1 VRQPRTALAD
11 LNDRFSAS
19 DPGLIRL
26 LNALTTVGAI
36 LLTLLILS
44 LLHTTV
50 SLLVVGAMGALV
62 ASFAISD
69 KHPRDQAVTLALG
82 LPLALAVVTLGA
94 ELYAFRAAA
103 DAVFVVLIFVAVY
116 IRRFGPRGTGL
127 GLVSFQ
133 IFFVSQFAHVD
144 PALLP
149 TTCFVLAIGFCS
161 SALVRFGL
169 VRATPARTLG
179 RLRHSFRA
187 RLAACLDAMADLA
200 AAPPG
205 SPTAD
210 SAEAAL
216 HRCTVRLHQCALM
229 IQSRLEDSAE
239 DDTAAS
245 RLERRVAEAEIA
257 AERLGRLLVRALD
270 REPDLAPGL
279 DTTHTLRD
287 LRTLRRL
294 TTQVA
299 PGPRGA
305 DSDAAR
311 DRLLGYFDDSSIP
324 AGSPPELQEV
334 YRAIAETARS
344 LLGLRI
350 SMNPDAEP
358 DVDEGP
364 RTAQSREELETEE
377 LCLRGN
383 AEETAPSGSP
393 TGLDRI
399 TTRLACQVAAGSA
412 LAIIGGE
419 LLSTQRW
426 YWAVLTCWVVFINTS
441 STGEILVK
449 GYRRLAGTLIGVLA
463 GAALADLVGGD
474 PWISFTL
481 VILCVFGMF
490 FTAPLSYTLM
500 SFFVTTMIGLLYTL
514 LGTFS
519 TGVLVLRIKET
530 ALGAACGLVTAAL
543 VLPVRTS
550 RQTDAKLADVLDELR
565 ATLSL
570 TLPQLAGER
579 SADLLHSARQLDTAL
594 DALHIAAKPLAHQ
607 VNPLRA
613 RRRRA
618 NFVMALLDSCA
629 YHARSLAAI
638 AEMVPGHPR
647 IVPEPRLTAV
657 WRRLDHNVSTLAEFV
672 RSGGRQAGDL
682 KTEPS
687 IAALLQDPGSTEAGS
702 PEPTDTAA
710 ASSLVTARVMRHLQ
724 RLDEAVLGLAQPL
737 GAPSPGPDAD
747 DARPEDEP
755 GRVATVGG

>member
-1 VRQPRTALAD
+1 VRRLRQAAAD

-19 DPGLIRL
+19 DPGLLRL

-62 ASFAISD
+62 ASFTISD
-69 KHPRDQAVTLALG
+69 KRPRDQAVTLALG

-94 ELYAFRAAA
+94 ELYTVRAAA
-103 DAVFVVLIFVAVY
+103 DAVFVVLIFAAVY

-127 GLVSFQ
+127 GLISFQ
-133 IFFVSQFAHVD
+133 TFFVSQFAHVD
-144 PALLP
+144 TALLP
-149 TTCFVLAIGFCS
+149 KTYGVLAIGFCS

-169 VRATPARTLG
+169 VRATPERTLN

-187 RLAACLDAMADLA
+187 RLAACLDAMIDLA
-200 AAPPG
+200 VASPG
-205 SPTAD
+205 SQTAD
-210 SAEAAL
+210 AAEAAL
-216 HRCTVRLHQCALM
+216 HRSTVRLHQCALM
-229 IQSRLEDSAE
+229 IQSRLEDSAQ
-239 DDTAAS
+239 DDAVISA
-245 RLERRVAEAEIA
+245 LERRLAEAEIA
-257 AERLGRLLVRALD
+257 AERLGRLLARAVTHP
-270 REPDLAPGL
+270 PDPAPSPGPETAQIL
-279 DTTHTLRD
+279 SD
-287 LRTLRRL
+287 LQTLRRL
-294 TTQVA
+294 TTQVG
-299 PGPRGA
+299 PGPRSA
-305 DSDAAR
+305 DFDSAR
-311 DRLLGYFDDSSIP
+311 DQLLGYLDDSAIP

-344 LLGLRI
+344 MLGLRI
-350 SMNPDAEP
+350 SMDPDSEP

-383 AEETAPSGSP
+383 AEDASPPSSP

-399 TTRLACQVAAGSA
+399 STRQAFQVATGSA

-463 GAALADLVGGD
+463 GAGLADLVGGD

-530 ALGAACGLVTAAL
+530 ALGAACGLIAAAL

-550 RQTDAKLADVLDELR
+550 RQTDAKLADVLDKLR
-565 ATLSL
+565 TTLSL
-570 TLPQLAGER
+570 TLPQLAGQP
-579 SADLLHSARQLDTAL
+579 SSDLLHSARQLDTAL

-607 VNPLRA
+607 VNPLRE

-638 AEMVPGHPR
+638 AEMLPDHPR
-647 IVPEPRLTAV
+647 IAPEPRLTAA
-657 WRRLDHNVSTLAEFV
+657 WQRLDHNISTLTDFV
-672 RSGGRQAGDL
+672 RSRGRQTGDL
-682 KTEPS
+682 STEPS
-687 IAALLQDPGSTEAGS
+687 IPALLQDPKT
-702 PEPTDTAA
+702 TA
-710 ASSLVTARVMRHLQ
+710 ASSSVTARVMRHLQ
-724 RLDEAVLGLAQPL
+724 RLDEAILGLAQPL
-737 GAPSPGPDAD
+737 GMPSPSSNAD
-747 DARPEDEP
+747 DKP
-755 GRVATVGG
+755 GRATVIVGSAKIPARHDRAS

>member
-1 VRQPRTALAD
+1 MRRLRQAAAS

-44 LLHTTV
+44 LLHATV
-50 SLLVVGAMGALV
+50 SLLVVGAMGALL

-69 KHPRDQAVTLALG
+69 KRPRDQAVTLALG
-82 LPLALAVVTLGA
+82 LPLALAVMTLGA
-94 ELYAFRAAA
+94 ELYTVRAAA
-103 DAVFVVLIFVAVY
+103 DAVFVGLIFVAVY

-127 GLVSFQ
+127 GLIGFQ
-133 IFFVSQFAHVD
+133 TFFVSQFAHVD
-144 PALLP
+144 TALLP
-149 TTCFVLAIGFCS
+149 KTCGVLAIGFCS

-169 VRATPARTLG
+169 VRATPERTLG
-179 RLRHSFRA
+179 RLRHAFRA
-187 RLAACLDAMADLA
+187 RLAACLDAMIDLA
-200 AAPPG
+200 TASPG
-205 SPTAD
+205 SQAAD
-210 SAEAAL
+210 AAESAL
-216 HRCTVRLHQCALM
+216 HRSTVRLHQCALM
-229 IQSRLEDSAE
+229 IQSRLEDSAQ
-239 DDTAAS
+239 DDAVISA
-245 RLERRVAEAEIA
+245 LERRLAEAEIA
-257 AERLGRLLVRALD
+257 AERLGRLLARAVTHPPD
-270 REPDLAPGL
+270 PAPDLVPAQIL
-279 DTTHTLRD
+279 SE

-299 PGPRGA
+299 PGPRSA
-305 DSDAAR
+305 DFDSAR
-311 DRLLGYFDDSSIP
+311 DRLLGYLDDSAIP
-324 AGSPPELQEV
+324 ADSPPELQEV

-350 SMNPDAEP
+350 SMDPDAEP

-383 AEETAPSGSP
+383 AEETAPSSSP

-399 TTRLACQVAAGSA
+399 STRQAFQVATGSA

-463 GAALADLVGGD
+463 GAGLADLVGGD

-530 ALGAACGLVTAAL
+530 ALGAACGLITAAL

-550 RQTDAKLADVLDELR
+550 RQTDAKLADVLDKLR

-570 TLPQLAGER
+570 TLPQLAGQP
-579 SADLLHSARQLDTAL
+579 STDLLHSARQLDTAL

-607 VNPLRA
+607 VNPLRE

-638 AEMVPGHPR
+638 AEMLPDHPR
-647 IVPEPRLTAV
+647 IAPEPRLTAV
-657 WRRLDHNVSTLAEFV
+657 WQRLDHNVSTLTDFV
-672 RSGGRQAGDL
+672 RSRGREVGDL
-682 KTEPS
+682 STEPS
-687 IAALLQDPGSTEAGS
+687 IPALLQDPK
-702 PEPTDTAA
+702 PTA
-710 ASSLVTARVMRHLQ
+710 ASSSVTARVMRHLQ
-724 RLDEAVLGLAQPL
+724 RLDEAILGLAQPL
-737 GAPSPGPDAD
+737 GMPAPSSDAD
-747 DARPEDEP
+747 EIASQAKIPARHD
-755 GRVATVGG
+755 RTS